1 MEWVLVDLGSEQMVH
16 SVKMTWL
23 AWGNVAGKIQLSI
36 SIDGDNY
43 QTIRS
48 IEGNVQVAFN
58 EFTFYT
64 VNARYVKLD
73 LDQCASDWGYSIKEL
88 TVIGKEMGELPIQYE
103 NLAMGTTATASS
115 SYNELY
121 TPEKAVDGNH
131 VADACR

>member
-1 MEWVLVDLGSEQMVH
+1 MVH